1 MKNYLSL
8 VKFSHTIFAMPF
20 AIFGFFL
27 AINTNH
33 LDFDY
38 LKLLY
43 IVLCMVFARNAA
55 MGFNRYLDRHI
66 DSINPRT
73 QSRDIPAGKV
83 SARNAFLFVLIN
95 ALLFISITWY
105 INLLCFFL
113 SPVALIVILGYSFTK
128 RFTAL
133 CHFVLGLGLA
143 LAPTGAYIAVT
154 GSFNSITPI
163 LLSFAVLFW
172 TAGFD
177 IIYALQDVNFDKS
190 QKLKSIPEMLGINA
204 AMMLS
209 RFLHFLSIGFIVLVG
224 FSFNAQMWYWIASLI
239 FTLLLLNQH
248 RLVKPNDLSKI
259 NLAFFTMNGIASIS
273 FGTLAILSFYL

>member
-43 IVLCMVFARNAA
+43 IILCMVFARNAA
-55 MGFNRYLDRHI
+55 MGFNRYLDRDI

-73 QSRDIPAGKV
+73 QTRDIPAGKV
-83 SARNAFLFVLIN
+83 SARNALLFVLIN

-190 QKLKSIPEMLGINA
+190 QKLKSIPEMLGINSA
-204 AMMLS
+204 LMLS

-224 FSFNAQMWYWIASLI
+224 FSFNAQMWYWIASLT

>member
-38 LKLLY
+38 LKLFY
-43 IVLCMVFARNAA
+43 IILCMVFARNAA
-55 MGFNRYLDRHI
+55 MGFNRYLDRDI

-73 QSRDIPAGKV
+73 QTRDIPAGKV
-83 SARNAFLFVLIN
+83 SARNALLFVLIN

-190 QKLKSIPEMLGINA
+190 QKLKSIPEMLGINSA
-204 AMMLS
+204 LMLS

-224 FSFNAQMWYWIASLI
+224 FSFNAQMWYWIASLT

-273 FGTLAILSFYL
+273 FGILAILSFYL